1 MRLRITGSF
10 EHLATALNPPG
21 LFSSAGIGFCPGR
34 DQNTVIDYSD
44 VDNLEGEGSRTPNDG
59 SIWGVERP
67 MTGALKLLIG
77 WVPGEGATQVGA
89 VIHNSHTV
97 EGVIVFNNQILT
109 RQ

>member
-10 EHLATALNPPG
+10 GRSETALNPPG
-21 LFSSAGIGFCPGR
+21 LFSGARIGFCPGR

-44 VDNLEGEGSRTPNDG
+44 ANNLEGEGSRTTHDG

-77 WVPGEGATQVGA
+77 GVPGKRAAQVGA
-89 VIHNSHTV
+89 VIHNSHIV
-97 EGVIVFNNQILT
+97 EGVIVF
-109 RQ
+109 